1 MTMERYTSDFLK
13 HAFGRCSHC
22 GKECEYG
29 LTLPRNCE
37 FLHLGEDGR
46 LSADP
51 EVSEPY
57 CCDCIY
63 ELTGGK
69 IAEEEKNEE
78 ERS

>member
-1 MTMERYTSDFLK
+1 MERYTSDFLK
-13 HAFGRCSHC
+13 HAFVRCSHC